1 MTANTVRIGIIGTGI
16 GAEHIRAFQQAPGA
30 VVTAICSAQRERAEA
45 VARQFSIPRAT
56 TDYRDLL
63 DREVDAVV
71 ITTPPALHRR
81 MALDAIAAGK
91 HVFCEK
97 PLAATLADAV
107 VMRDAAEAAGIV
119 HMVNHQTR
127 FGATYREAR
136 RLMDAGYLGTPTLAD
151 ARISLNPADYLRG
164 PRWSTSKAGWFVDR
178 AQGGGILA
186 GSAGPHLFDL
196 LRWYW
201 GEVAAVTCTA
211 AVTVPTITLADG
223 GEISDITAPD
233 GFIALL
239 RFVNGAMA
247 TVRGVPIAYH
257 RGGFSFEFNGTAG
270 ALLVAPADLR
280 GATDADPAPHEL
292 PVPDAPHD
300 RVGIATRFIRA
311 IQEGEPAPAPNF
323 RDGVAVQ
330 TILDALDAAMAT
342 QSWVSL
348 TPDSFPAR
356 EGE

>member
-1 MTANTVRIGIIGTGI
+1 MTANTVRVGIIGTGM
-16 GAEHIRAFQQAPGA
+16 GVEHIKAFQHVPGA
-30 VVTAICSAQRERAEA
+30 VVTAICSARRERAEA
-45 VARQFSIPRAT
+45 TARQFGIPRAT
-56 TDYRDLL
+56 DDYRDLL
-63 DREVDAVV
+63 GADVDAVV
-71 ITTPPALHRR
+71 IVTPPALHRR

-97 PLAATLADAV
+97 PLATTLAEAV
-107 VMRDAAEAAGIV
+107 EMRDAAEAAGIV
-119 HMVNHQTR
+119 HMINHQTR
-127 FGATYREAR
+127 FDATYAEAR

-151 ARISLNPADYLRG
+151 ARFTINPADYLRA
-164 PRWSTSKAGWFVDR
+164 PEWSPGKAGWFVDG
-178 AQGGGILA
+178 AQGGGVLA

-201 GEVAAVTCTA
+201 GEVEVVTCTA

-223 GEISDITAPD
+223 SEVTNITAPD

-270 ALLVAPADLR
+270 ALLVTHGDLR
-280 GATDADPAPHEL
+280 GATTADAAPHEL
-292 PVPDAPHD
+292 PAPDGPHD
-300 RVGIATRFIRA
+300 RVGITMRFIRA
-311 IQEGEPAPAPNF
+311 IQADEPAPAPNF

-330 TILDALDAAMAT
+330 AILDALDLAMAT
-342 QSWVSL
+342 RAWVKPNPWPL
-348 TPDSFPAR
+348 P
-356 EGE
+356 